1 MAKDYVASFSEV
13 KASDALHFGV
23 KGMHWGVRKS
33 RSGGGSSGSAKPT
46 HARKKEDAAKAKA
59 KVGAAHDARIEKLKA
74 GTGRPLI
81 VNGKKLSTKES
92 IDHLEKQKKKLGLKP
107 LKKVEAKPTDVIKK
121 DESPND
127 TYARL
132 KAKAKKDGP
141 NSLTDDEL
149 KYLNGRSEALSK
161 AQKLVADPE
170 SWLSKTVKSTFQSV
184 LQDTMKNVATTAAT
198 AFVADRANTKIKTAA
213 KTKSGTGTATTSKG
227 HILPVPFK
235 VTTL

>member
-1 MAKDYVASFSEV
+1 MPKDYVALFDKGTEI
-13 KASDALHFGV
+13 LHYGI
-23 KGMHWGVRKS
+23 KGMHWGVRNS
-33 RSGGGSSGSAKPT
+33 RSSGGSGGSAKPT
-46 HARKKEDAAKAKA
+46 HARVKEEQLKAKV

-107 LKKVEAKPTDVIKK
+107 LKTTEAKTTVVSKN
-121 DESPND
+121 EAPND

-141 NSLTDDEL
+141 ASLTDDEL

-170 SWLSKTVKSTFQSV
+170 SWLSKTVKSTFQNV
-184 LQDTMKNVATTAAT
+184 LQEQMKNVASTAAT
-198 AFVADRANTKIKTAA
+198 AFVADRANAKIKTAA